1 MNDWK
6 KQFSEKAR
14 KLIQRIYDEDS
25 YQVDDIKD
33 PETDE
38 SKFVF
43 EIMIYPLILLIGL
56 NAL

>member
-33 PETDE
+33 SETDE